1 MSELEFPVIEKPGHT
16 FSGWECFD
24 STYTQS
30 LGMLPEDLSGET
42 LTANLYLKAT
52 FTVNSYKAT
61 FDPNNGEEVT
71 EKTVTYGE
79 EVELPMAPE
88 KTGYNFAGWFDG
100 ADKQYT
106 GAAFTY
112 TEDTTFTAKWEIKKF
127 TVTFYVDGSVYKTL
141 EVEYGTSLM
150 SAAEKA
156 SVQAT
161 GVMLTN
167 GLYTENP
174 EGITVTED
182 LIVEGTI
189 TDWTRVKDYVVKY
202 KGVVIGA
209 ACMVVGVIA
218 LLVITSQRK
227 RGYRRRR

>member
-1 MSELEFPVIEKPGHT
+1 MSI
-16 FSGWECFD
+16 
-24 STYTQS
+24 Y
-30 LGMLPEDLSGET
+30 
-42 LTANLYLKAT
+42 N
-52 FTVNSYKAT
+52 
-61 FDPNNGEEVT
+61 EVT

-79 EVELPMAPE
+79 EVELPTAPE
-88 KTGYNFAGWFDG
+88 KTGYNFAGWYDG

-127 TVTFYVDGSVYKTL
+127 TVTFYVEGSVYKTL

-156 SVQAT
+156 NVQAT

-182 LIVEGTI
+182 LIVEGSI
-189 TDWTRVKDYVVKY
+189 TNWTRVKDYVVKN

-218 LLVITSQRK
+218 LLVISLQRK

>member
-1 MSELEFPVIEKPGHT
+1 MSI
-16 FSGWECFD
+16 
-24 STYTQS
+24 Y
-30 LGMLPEDLSGET
+30 
-42 LTANLYLKAT
+42 N
-52 FTVNSYKAT
+52 
-61 FDPNNGEEVT
+61 EVT

-79 EVELPMAPE
+79 EVELPTAPE
-88 KTGYNFAGWFDG
+88 KTGYNFAGWYDG

-189 TDWTRVKDYVVKY
+189 TNWTRVKDYVVKY

-218 LLVITSQRK
+218 LLVISSQRK